1 MVYKKACFHN
11 NVQKEAKNA
20 YGQIK
25 SLEILHNLHDLT
37 DISDFILH
45 CSYFRIKLYMHIMQW
60 MSNGFHLDF
69 IWKPIV
75 IVIS

>member
-1 MVYKKACFHN
+1 MVYNKACFHN
-11 NVQKEAKNA
+11 NVQKEAKNV

-60 MSNGFHLDF
+60 MPNGFHLDF